1 MASIVIVNWNSG
13 SLLESCVRSLLR
25 YAGGCQIIIVDN
37 ASEDSSLHFAEGI
50 GGDLSILRNDR
61 NAGFAAGNNLG
72 WHACSGDVILFLNP
86 DTECLPDSI
95 ERLEQTLQT
104 DPAVWAVGGRLVAP
118 SGKSRPAYHAH
129 TFPSVGSVAAEML
142 LLDEI
147 WPSHPWSRAIRTD
160 SATPAVDVDQPAAA
174 CLMVT
179 RTALESIGGFDE
191 DFSPAWF
198 EDVDLCR
205 RIRNRGGRIQYQPGA
220 RFLHLGG
227 HSLTRLSRQAFLE
240 IFHTN
245 QIRYFKK
252 HHGLKTA
259 AQVKKWIAAGL
270 LLRSALSLARPLAP
284 DLSRRAAAGVFWNAA
299 RYVQQLREVEL

>member
-1 MASIVIVNWNSG
+1 VVSIVIVNWNSG
-13 SLLESCVRSLLR
+13 SLLESCIRSLLR
-25 YAGGCQIIIVDN
+25 YAGECQIVIVDN
-37 ASEDSSLHFAEGI
+37 ASEDSSLHCAEKI
-50 GGDLSILRNDR
+50 GGGLSILRNDR
-61 NAGFAAGNNLG
+61 NAGFAAGTNLG
-72 WHACSGDVILFLNP
+72 WRACRGDVILFLNP

-95 ERLEQTLQT
+95 NRLEQTLKT
-104 DPAVWAVGGRLVAP
+104 DRAVWAVGGRLVAR
-118 SGKSRPAYHAH
+118 SGSSRAAYNAY
-129 TFPSVGSVAAEML
+129 TFPSIGSVAAEML

-147 WPSHPWSRAIRTD
+147 WPSHPWSRALRPD
-160 SATPAVDVDQPAAA
+160 SATVAIDVDQPAAA

-205 RIRNRGGRIQYQPGA
+205 RIRNGGGRIQYHPGA

-227 HSLTRLSRQAFLE
+227 YSLNHLSRQAFLE
-240 IFHTN
+240 TFHTN

-259 AQVKKWIAAGL
+259 ARVKKWIAAGL
-270 LLRSALSLARPLAP
+270 LLRSVLSFAHPLIP
-284 DLSRRAAAGVFWNAA
+284 NMSRRAAAGVFWNAG
-299 RYVQQLREVEL
+299 RSVLLLHEVEL